1 MKWKDMSQEE
11 RIKDIEKV
19 GLTKEQMGMIM
30 NVVNHRLEPI
40 LDIIEN
46 ISDIVF
52 KNEEI
57 LNSIDEVIRGAL
69 MGGKGF
75 QEGNK

>member
-1 MKWKDMSQEE
+1 MIMKWKDMSQEE

-40 LDIIEN
+40 LDV
-46 ISDIVF
+46 VF

-57 LNSIDEVIRGAL
+57 INSIDKVIRGVL

>member
-1 MKWKDMSQEE
+1 
-11 RIKDIEKV
+11 
-19 GLTKEQMGMIM
+19 MGMIM

-40 LDIIEN
+40 LDV
-46 ISDIVF
+46 VF

-57 LNSIDEVIRGAL
+57 LNSIDEVIRGVL

>member
-1 MKWKDMSQEE
+1 MIMKWKDMSQEE

-40 LDIIEN
+40 LDV
-46 ISDIVF
+46 VF

-57 LNSIDEVIRGAL
+57 LNSIDEVIRGVL
-69 MGGKGF
+69 MGSKGF